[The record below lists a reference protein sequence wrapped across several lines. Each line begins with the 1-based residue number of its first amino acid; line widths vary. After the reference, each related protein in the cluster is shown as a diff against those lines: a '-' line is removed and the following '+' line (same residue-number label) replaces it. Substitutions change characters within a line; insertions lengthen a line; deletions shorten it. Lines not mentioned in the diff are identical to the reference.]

1 MQGVSVRGWARC
13 ICEVGVCR
21 VYLRLGW
28 AGCICEV
35 GVCRVYL

>member
-1 MQGVSVRGWARC
+1 MGTIFLVGLDLYGWGEGVQGVSVRGC
-13 ICEVGVCR
+13 
-21 VYLRLGW
+21 